1 MSQPLLQLRMFDAD
15 KDHPMIMQ
23 WCVDHGHVGI
33 PAKVLPKLG
42 VVVQADGKDVAAVW
56 LYMDNSTGVCFAEYP
71 ITKGGISV
79 KLAKSALLFAMTFL
93 KSEAKINGYWVMRV
107 FTLPAI
113 SRCLKAAGFRKDGE
127 GFVSMA
133 CDLNEEGDHG
143 NGR

>member
-1 MSQPLLQLRMFDAD
+1 MSDPLLQLRMYDPK

-33 PAKVLPKLG
+33 PANVLPALG
-42 VVVQADGKDVAAVW
+42 VVVQADGEDVAALW
-56 LYMDNSTGVCFAEYP
+56 LYMDNSTGVCFAEHP

-79 KLAKSALLFAMTFL
+79 KLAKQALTFAIEYL
-93 KSEAKINGYWVMRV
+93 KNEARANGYWVMRV

-113 SRCLKAAGFRKDGE
+113 ARMLKKCGFGQDGT
-127 GFVSMA
+127 GYVSMA
-133 CDLNEEGDHG
+133 CPLMEEDNG